1 MEGALTMSEHDQRLI
16 DALLDNAANML
27 SDDERNCYDPTWL
40 AGYVAAM
47 IHATETIFEAA
58 RERAA

>member
-1 MEGALTMSEHDQRLI
+1 MNEHDQRLI